1 MMDYGTFQ
9 GILTIIVMVTFVGIF
24 FWAYSKHS
32 KSKFD
37 EAANLVFADDEK
49 PTKSQDSGE
58 QK

>member
-1 MMDYGTFQ
+1 MDYGTFQ

-37 EAANLVFADDEK
+37 EAANLVFADDEQQK
-49 PTKSQDSGE
+49 MSQDSGE

>member
-1 MMDYGTFQ
+1 MDYGTFQ
-9 GILTIIVMVTFVGIF
+9 GFLTIVVMATFVGIF

-37 EAANLVFADDEK
+37 EAANLVFTEDELAK
-49 PTKSQDSGE
+49 MSKGSGD

>member
-1 MMDYGTFQ
+1 MDYGTFQ

-49 PTKSQDSGE
+49 TTRSQDSGE

>member
-1 MMDYGTFQ
+1 MDYGTFQ

-24 FWAYSKHS
+24 YWAYSKHS

-37 EAANLVFADDEK
+37 EAANLVFSEEELAK
-49 PTKSQDSGE
+49 MSKDSGD